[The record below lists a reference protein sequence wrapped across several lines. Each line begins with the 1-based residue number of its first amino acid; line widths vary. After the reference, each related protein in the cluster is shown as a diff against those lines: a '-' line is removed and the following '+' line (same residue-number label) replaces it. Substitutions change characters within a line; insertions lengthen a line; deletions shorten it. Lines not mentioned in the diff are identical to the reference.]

1 MEDKILTAACMAAYE
16 KSLYAEERA
25 LATIEKYMRD
35 TRSFFA
41 WLGGRPVTKEYAAQ
55 WKEQLLAQGLSPATV
70 NAKLS
75 AVNGLFH
82 LLGWDEC
89 RVKFLKIQRKLFRDS
104 RRELTRGEYGR
115 LIQAARGLGREWQA
129 LVMETICASG
139 IRVSEVCFI
148 TVEAAAAGRVQVS
161 LKGKIREI
169 ILPGKLCRKLLKYAR
184 KQKTASGAIFR
195 AKDGN
200 KVSRHQIWRE
210 MKSLCQKARVQAS
223 KVFPHNL
230 RHLFATLFYQATRDI
245 VRLADVLGHSSINTT
260 RIYLLT
266 TGAEHIRQLDKLGL
280 VC

>member
-148 TVEAAAAGRVQVS
+148 MVEAAAAGRVQVS
-161 LKGKIREI
+161 LKGKIRE
-169 ILPGKLCRKLLKYAR
+169 LRW
-184 KQKTASGAIFR
+184 TR
-195 AKDGN
+195 A
-200 KVSRHQIWRE
+200 
-210 MKSLCQKARVQAS
+210 
-223 KVFPHNL
+223 
-230 RHLFATLFYQATRDI
+230 
-245 VRLADVLGHSSINTT
+245 
-260 RIYLLT
+260 
-266 TGAEHIRQLDKLGL
+266 
-280 VC
+280 